1 MEYMHISSNEERCT
15 DLYENPQ
22 MLQANLMQIQ
32 DSSTFIKSTP
42 MLWPIVI
49 GRITWF
55 HSEFIQIKKI
65 LQVGSSKL

>member
-49 GRITWF
+49 GRITYD
-55 HSEFIQIKKI
+55 STANLYKLKK
-65 LQVGSSKL
+65 SYK